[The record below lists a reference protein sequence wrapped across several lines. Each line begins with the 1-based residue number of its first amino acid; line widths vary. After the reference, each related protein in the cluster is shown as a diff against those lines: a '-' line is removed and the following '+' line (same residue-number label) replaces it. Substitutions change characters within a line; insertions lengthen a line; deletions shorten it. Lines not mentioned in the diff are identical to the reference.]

1 MKKIILALSIL
12 TVVSVAQSFAP
23 KQTKNYTVS
32 LPIEGW
38 ETVVKGLGELPLK
51 ESEQIKDAIF
61 QQIQTQLQAQNKQQQ
76 APKDTTNNKPK
87 KN

>member
-51 ESEQIKDAIF
+51 ESEQIKAAIF